1 MHVTKPSRFALTGIA
16 LALAAALLSGCSGDD
31 DAGSATGEAENPR
44 MIQRDTPDRNSERTA
59 PTVAETDQTD
69 FSVMPDVE
77 GSAQEEGLG
86 LETVINAGSKQDYAQ
101 SLKWI
106 AEDTSREQ
114 FERLETSIRFIHMY
128 DAQVFGN
135 ESKLLEAIDG
145 KTGNEIIAYAD
156 AMIQQR
162 REQREQSGGTIA
174 VPQPDGT

>member
-1 MHVTKPSRFALTGIA
+1 MHVTKSSRFALTGIA
-16 LALAAALLSGCSGDD
+16 FAFAAALLSGCSGDD
-31 DAGSATGEAENPR
+31 DSRSEASQSESPR
-44 MIQRDTPDRNSERTA
+44 MIERDTPERNRDRNA
-59 PTVAETDQTD
+59 PATVESDEAD
-69 FSVMPDVE
+69 FAVMPDVQ

-86 LETVINAGSKQDYAQ
+86 LETVINAGNKQDYAQ

-128 DAQVFGN
+128 DASVYGD
-135 ESKLLEAIDG
+135 ESKLLAAIDG

-162 REQREQSGGTIA
+162 REQREQAGGTVA
-174 VPQPDGT
+174 VPQPDGN